1 MTAGDVYYLI
11 ATSYSGMI
19 IKGGSAASIRRRPGL
34 LLLRIGDKLGSG
46 DGDVI
51 WSATCAR
58 LVWSLSFA
66 IGWDLLLSRLVSLVE
81 AAVDSISRLPCS
93 EVVHGGA
100 GSSLSKSPPE

>member
-1 MTAGDVYYLI
+1 MV
-11 ATSYSGMI
+11 
-19 IKGGSAASIRRRPGL
+19 IKGGSAVSIRRRPGL

-46 DGDVI
+46 DRDVI
-51 WSATCAR
+51 WSAACVR